1 MFTSS
6 FNLGNLF
13 TGYDTTANAIIYGLI
28 TLALHEDLQTQMI
41 EEIDQIYNE
50 AANEGR
56 QEPTYTEDFNKLQ
69 FTYGFMVSR
78 LINSI
83 LEPSTNFA
91 DKKTV

>member
-6 FNLGNLF
+6 FSLGDLF

-41 EEIDQIYNE
+41 EEIDQIYNK

-56 QEPTYTEDFNKLQ
+56 QEPTYAEDFNKLQ

-78 LINSI
+78 LINFY
-83 LEPSTNFA
+83 T
-91 DKKTV
+91 